1 MVEGANGHERL
12 CRVLLPTETK
22 WSISV
27 PVSRASGLRVGR
39 RFESTAR
46 YPLFR
51 NGLPVSPVYIRVLEL
66 AFEPS
71 GPQFDRFLDR
81 PTGREPHDLS
91 APLDGLYAYIPGS
104 SSVLAPVQAK
114 LR

>member
-22 WSISV
+22 PLSSSYFPDTISPI

-51 NGLPVSPVYIRVLEL
+51 NGLPVSPVYIRVFEL

-91 APLDGLYAYIPGS
+91 APLDGLYAYIPG
-104 SSVLAPVQAK
+104 
-114 LR
+114 